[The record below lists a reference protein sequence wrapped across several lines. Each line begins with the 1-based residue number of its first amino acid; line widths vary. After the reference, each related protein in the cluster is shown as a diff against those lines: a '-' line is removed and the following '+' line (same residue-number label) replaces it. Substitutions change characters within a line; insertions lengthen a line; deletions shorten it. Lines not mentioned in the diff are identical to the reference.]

1 MNSDY
6 LLQSVK
12 FYKNAN
18 DAIKDIRDGST
29 VLVGGFDDYA
39 RNLIKELNE
48 TKLEGLT
55 CVSNNAGICMLFKS
69 KTVKI
74 YYLID

>member
-1 MNSDY
+1 
-6 LLQSVK
+6 LQSVK

-18 DAIKDIRDGST
+18 DAIKDILDEST
-29 VLVGGFDDYA
+29 VLVGGFDGNA
-39 RNLIKELNE
+39 GNLIKELYE

-69 KTVKI
+69 KIVKI
-74 YYLID
+74 YY